1 MIIHVVKPGDTIYK
15 LSNFY
20 GVPVEKII
28 SDNAI
33 INPNELV
40 VGQTIVVIT
49 NKINYTVEQGDSLYS
64 ISQKY
69 QVSLN
74 DLKEA
79 NPNIVWPYNLNVG
92 QTVVIPVPNNKLG
105 DMEVN
110 GYAFPNI
117 NMQVLEDTL
126 PHLTYLSIF
135 SYQVSPSGNLTNIDD
150 ASLINKAKEFKVAP
164 MMVITNLEE
173 GAGFSSD
180 IAHEILT
187 NTDAQ
192 NNLINNI
199 INVLQTKGYYG
210 LDIDFEYVYP
220 QDKENYNKF
229 LERVVNA
236 LHPLGF
242 IVTTALAPKVSENQP
257 GLLYEAHDYKV
268 HGQLADHV
276 IIMTYEW
283 GYTYGEPQAVAPIG
297 PVKQVLNYATSVIPP
312 QKILM
317 GMPNYGYDWQLPFE
331 EGTAATVVGNVG
343 AVDLARE
350 KGSEIMYSESS
361 QAPYFNYYTNTNQHV
376 VWFDDAR
383 SIAARLK
390 LVNDYNLGGVS
401 YWTINRY
408 FPQMWLVQ
416 DALYNTIKVLN

>member
-49 NKINYTVEQGDSLYS
+49 NQINYTVEPGDSLYS

-69 QVSLN
+69 QISLN

-416 DALYNTIKVLN
+416 DALYNTVKVLN

>member
-173 GAGFSSD
+173 EAGFSSD

-416 DALYNTIKVLN
+416 DALYNTVKVLN